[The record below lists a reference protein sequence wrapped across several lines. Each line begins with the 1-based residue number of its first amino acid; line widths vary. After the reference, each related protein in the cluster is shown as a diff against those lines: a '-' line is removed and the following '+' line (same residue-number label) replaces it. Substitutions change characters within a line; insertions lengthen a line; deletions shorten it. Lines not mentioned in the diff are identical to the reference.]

1 VVSAVSTNRT
11 SNRSRLWF
19 REFHLA
25 ALLVVAAGCL
35 RAADQPPRQPRT
47 HGSRVPVPVDAIRID
62 DGDTV
67 AIVWGRGQT
76 EVVRILG
83 IDAPETQYA
92 EHDLPFDQPFG
103 PEATAF
109 ARGVFATADQ
119 VELLRAAT
127 LDPYDRTLGYV
138 FVNGKNYSVLILQAR
153 LAVETVSVFG
163 DNGFPREAA
172 ACLKAAAEAG
182 PVPFESPHLFRRRM
196 RDVAQQMRSEGR
208 LPPKA
213 NERN

>member
-1 VVSAVSTNRT
+1 MTGLFHRHGIAGTELRLAV
-11 SNRSRLWF
+11 
-19 REFHLA
+19 
-25 ALLVVAAGCL
+25 LLVLAAGCL
-35 RAADQPPRQPRT
+35 RAADQPREQPRT
-47 HGSRVPVPVDAIRID
+47 HSTRVPVPVEAIRID
-62 DGDTV
+62 DGDT
-67 AIVWGRGQT
+67 IVIAWGAGQT

-83 IDAPETQYA
+83 IDTPETQHV

-109 ARGVFATADQ
+109 ARGVFAMAER

-138 FVNGKNYSVLILQAR
+138 FVNGRNYSVLVLRAR

-172 ACLKAAAEAG
+172 ACLEAAAAAG
-182 PVPFESPHLFRRRM
+182 PVPFEPPYLFRRRM
-196 RDVAQQMRSEGR
+196 REVAQQMRAEGR
-208 LPPKA
+208 LPAKA
-213 NERN
+213 SGRD